1 MATNI
6 SAVDT
11 AKQIADK
18 CYELGW
24 EWYVRGNIF
33 TITKKIQPNNNDDF
47 NTADMEYYTILSML
61 PATSWLGSSWG
72 TDGGGDGAYSAYS
85 AIKDGLFKMN
95 KSGGSKQVLTALR
108 KMYPLY

>member
-1 MATNI
+1 MPTNI

-61 PATSWLGSSWG
+61 PTTSPGSSWG
-72 TDGGGDGAYSAYS
+72 TEGGGIGAYS

-95 KSGGSKQVLTALR
+95 KSGGSKRVLTALR
-108 KMYPLY
+108 KIYPLY